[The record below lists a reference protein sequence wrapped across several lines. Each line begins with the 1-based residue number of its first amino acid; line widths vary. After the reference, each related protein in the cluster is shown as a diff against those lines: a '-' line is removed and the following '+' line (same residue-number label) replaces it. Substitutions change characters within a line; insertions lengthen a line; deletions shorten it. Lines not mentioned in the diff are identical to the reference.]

1 MRRRRFTIPDCPFPY
16 DALVWATVTTKNTV
30 TPPRMQ
36 ASGAATA
43 IDVAAGI
50 VYVIVLQSIEHERLS
65 LPWSLPCLVR
75 PILGL
80 DSHNRV
86 AEAICLDSS
95 TGDKL
100 YVHWHLPAFWLI
112 FFNAAP

>member
-1 MRRRRFTIPDCPFPY
+1 
-16 DALVWATVTTKNTV
+16 VWVTVTTENTV

-50 VYVIVLQSIEHERLS
+50 VYIVILRSIEQER
-65 LPWSLPCLVR
+65 SLPCLVR

-80 DSHNRV
+80 DSHNCV
-86 AEAICLDSS
+86 AEAVCLDSS

-100 YVHWHLPAFWLI
+100 YVHLPVFQPKI
-112 FFNAAP
+112 K